1 MKDVMV
7 GSVGTQQGDTYV
19 GNAAALDCDSS
30 VVNVNVT
37 PSAVKNTS
45 VRPTLA
51 AFFKNAKSPL
61 VCDFFHRV
69 HSGSVIRCF
78 AVSRWPNPT

>member
-51 AFFKNAKSPL
+51 AFFLKCEIPPCLRLLSPRSQRQ
-61 VCDFFHRV
+61 CNQMFR
-69 HSGSVIRCF
+69 GE
-78 AVSRWPNPT
+78 